1 MKKISMAV
9 LALFLTGALLAP
21 ARAQEGA
28 SGQAEAAAAPV
39 PAPAAETPPAPEM
52 KKKAKKKP
60 AKKAAAKQAAP
71 APAAEPVP
79 AAAAGTATGETA
91 PAAEAAAV
99 PAPVPAV
106 APAAAEA
113 APAPQP
119 EIAAPAP
126 EAKPAPAAE
135 PVKPAAARRSSCQA
149 CFQTL
154 PTGYGKITA
163 ELQPWLTEMEAQ
175 AADLDQRLSDIQK
188 QIDGKDEAIE
198 KARLITDK
206 KESKAAVKNLGK
218 ERKALLKE
226 YSGASDQKDDFYKQ
240 FSKEVEKRTLA
251 HLKLLEESLQ
261 ATLSAASD

>member
-1 MKKISMAV
+1 MKKILMAV
-9 LALFLTGALLAP
+9 FAFFVTGALLAP

-28 SGQAEAAAAPV
+28 AGQAEAAAAPV
-39 PAPAAETPPAPEM
+39 PAPAVETPPDPAM
-52 KKKAKKKP
+52 KKKAKKKA
-60 AKKAAAKQAAP
+60 AKKAAEQQAAAAP
-71 APAAEPVP
+71 AAVPV
-79 AAAAGTATGETA
+79 
-91 PAAEAAAV
+91 PAAEAAGAASGEPAPADAVQAPV
-99 PAPVPAV
+99 PAPVPA
-106 APAAAEA
+106 PAAAA
-113 APAPQP
+113 VAAPQP
-119 EIAAPAP
+119 EAAAPAP
-126 EAKPAPAAE
+126 EAKPAP
-135 PVKPAAARRSSCQA
+135 VTARRSSCQA

-154 PTGYGKITA
+154 PAGYDGILA
-163 ELQPWLTEMEAQ
+163 ELKPWLTEMENQ

-188 QIDGKDEAIE
+188 QIDGKDDAIE

-251 HLKLLEESLQ
+251 HLKLLEDSLQ

>member
-1 MKKISMAV
+1 MKKILTAV
-9 LALFLTGALLAP
+9 FAVFVTGALLAP

-28 SGQAEAAAAPV
+28 AGQAEAAAVPV
-39 PAPAAETPPAPEM
+39 QAPAAETPPAPEM

-60 AKKAAAKQAAP
+60 AKKAAKKQAAP
-71 APAAEPVP
+71 PPAAEPVP
-79 AAAAGTATGETA
+79 AAAAGTASGETL
-91 PAAEAAAV
+91 PAAA
-99 PAPVPAV
+99 
-106 APAAAEA
+106 APAAAVA
-113 APAPQP
+113 VPVPQP
-119 EIAAPAP
+119 ETAAPAP
-126 EAKPAPAAE
+126 EAKPIPAAE
-135 PVKPAAARRSSCQA
+135 PAIPAAARRSSCQA

-154 PTGYGKITA
+154 PVGYGKITA
-163 ELQPWLTEMEAQ
+163 ELQPWLTEMEVQ

-226 YSGASDQKDDFYKQ
+226 YSGASGRKDDFYKQ
-240 FSKEVEKRTLA
+240 FSKEVEKRTRA
-251 HLKLLEESLQ
+251 HIKLLEDSLQ